1 MKYSFITTCTSNVL
15 FTSIKNFN
23 NDDDDMVKLFIEC
36 LMYNMDFNIDECNLF
51 IKKWNGLKFE
61 NGMVGLNGNGYNFLL
76 YKNI

>member
-51 IKKWNGLKFE
+51 IKKWNIIAKGLKQAVRSRLSCFHR
-61 NGMVGLNGNGYNFLL
+61 
-76 YKNI
+76 